1 MSAIISWLKYIFSRL
16 FENPLTQRVIRNSS
30 YLFSAQSIGVVLS
43 TGQSI
48 LSARLLGPV
57 GAGAIELVTQFSSN
71 VNRLTSFRMG
81 ELVISYVGEYEAENK
96 PVHAAAAFKAAILL
110 ESASSL
116 LAFGLILGLARIGA
130 EFFADDVSLAP
141 LFALYGLIVV
151 ANMIYESSN
160 GLLQYFNRYRTI
172 AAIQVGQSFV
182 TLSLIVLVFLTNVSD
197 WVNLQFEGLLPFDG
211 ELTALPAVILA
222 YMAGKIILGGFM
234 GFAAL
239 RQAHRT
245 WGGRWWL
252 TSLSVLSGRWR
263 GLLRFAFSTNLTGTL
278 TLLTRDSETL
288 WLGALSSNAM
298 VGYYKTARAILNFL
312 IMPIEPLISTTFREA
327 AREIA
332 QRQWANV
339 RYILRSASI
348 LASVWTLPA
357 SLGLVIFGRWVISL
371 YGQEFLPISYYT
383 IMIMLIGAIVNNI
396 LFWNRTILLPLGY
409 PDFPTKVQFVGAII
423 KIGFIVWLIPTLGA
437 LGMALTYS
445 GFLVGTVG
453 ILVWRTIRE
462 LTSIEE
468 RSPTAVGV

>member
-1 MSAIISWLKYIFSRL
+1 MASIIAWLKFIFSRL
-16 FENPLTQRVIRNSS
+16 FQNPLTQRVIRNSS

-48 LSARLLGPV
+48 LSARMLGPV

-81 ELVISYVGEYEAENK
+81 ELVISYVGEYEAGDQPK
-96 PVHAAAAFKAAILL
+96 HASAAFKAALL
-110 ESASSL
+110 MESASSL
-116 LAFGLILGLARIGA
+116 LAFSLIVGLASFGA
-130 EFFADDVSLAP
+130 QFFADDVSLAP
-141 LFALYGLIVV
+141 LFSLYGLIVV
-151 ANMIYESSN
+151 ANMIYESSS
-160 GLLQYFNRYRTI
+160 GLLQYYNQYRTI

-182 TLSLIVLVFLTNVSD
+182 TLFLIVLIYFTDVSV
-197 WVNLQFEGLLPFDG
+197 WVNQQFGSLLPFDG
-211 ELTALPAVILA
+211 ELRALPAVILA
-222 YMAGKIILGGFM
+222 YMVGKIMLGGLM
-234 GFAAL
+234 GLAAL
-239 RQAHRT
+239 RQAHMA

-252 TSLSVLSGRWR
+252 TSLSHLRGRWR

-288 WLGALSSNAM
+288 WLGALASNAM

-332 QRQWANV
+332 QRQWENV

-357 SLGLVIFGRWVISL
+357 SLGLVLFGRWVVSL
-371 YGQEFLPISYYT
+371 YGQEFLPVSYYT
-383 IMIMLIGAIVNNI
+383 ILVMLIGAIVNNI

-409 PDFPTKVQFVGAII
+409 PDFPTKVQFVGAVM
-423 KIGFIVWLIPTLGA
+423 KIGLIVWLIPDLGA
-437 LGMALTYS
+437 VGMALTYT
-445 GFLVGTVG
+445 GFLVGTVSV
-453 ILVWRTIRE
+453 LVWRTIKE
-462 LTSIEE
+462 IGAVQE
-468 RSPTAVGV
+468 RNPTAVGV